1 MHGGRRLVTMLTALV
16 LTGAHAAPGR
26 AQPAA
31 GPPGA
36 APPPAAAS
44 TGVALAAAST
54 GGILLPRAT
63 LQPSAPVRPLSVDEA
78 VTLALEQNLDLR
90 VERINPLIQDAAVA
104 EARSVYAP
112 TLSTTVTGDNRDS
125 PAANIFAGG
134 EIVVTDR
141 ELRDTVDVEQQV
153 PWKGGRYTARWDG
166 TRSDTTNIFS
176 SFNPILRSSFNLNY
190 TQPLLRNFGID
201 NFRQQIAITRA
212 NRDLSDI
219 DLRRTVVSTERT
231 VRNAYWQLVYARSFL
246 EVQRQSL
253 ELAEESL
260 RNNRTRVEV
269 GTMAPIDIVEA
280 EAEVAR
286 NSEAVIRAEAD
297 LERDEDR
304 LRTLIFDPDTPDF
317 WSLRLEPTDGP
328 VLLARELDID
338 ASIRNALQNRTDLDT
353 LDKNLEVTDTNI
365 RYYRNQRLPDVN
377 LQVDYGATGLGGERL
392 VRTGGFPGMVVGQE
406 QKSFGSVLGDIFA
419 SEFPNWT
426 VGVTVSY
433 PFGTSSADANLERQR
448 LERSRSEANRR
459 SLELRIATEVRDAA
473 RNVRTNLQRV
483 EATRASRELAERRL
497 EAEQRKFEVG
507 LSTNFLVFQSQ
518 RDLAT
523 ARNSEQSAILDYLRS
538 LVDFDAVQEI
548 PLGGG
553 IVP

>member
-1 MHGGRRLVTMLTALV
+1 MRTGRRLATLLAALA
-16 LTGAHAAPGR
+16 LTGAPAAP
-26 AQPAA
+26 AQTTGGPAA
-31 GPPGA
+31 A
-36 APPPAAAS
+36 APPPAAAAPG
-44 TGVALAAAST
+44 GV
-54 GGILLPRAT
+54 LLPPAALR
-63 LQPSAPVRPLSVDEA
+63 PSRPVRPLSADEA

-112 TLSTTVTGDNRDS
+112 TLSTKVLGDGRDS
-125 PAANIFAGG
+125 PSANIFAGG
-134 EIVVTDR
+134 EVKVTDR
-141 ELRDTVDVEQQV
+141 LIQDTVDLVQQV
-153 PWKGGRYTARWDG
+153 PWKGGQYSAHWNG
-166 TRSDTTNIFS
+166 QRSSTTNIFS
-176 SFNPILRSSFNLNY
+176 SFNPILRSTLTLNY

-201 NFRQQIAITRA
+201 SFRQQIAITRA

-231 VRNAYWQLVYARSFL
+231 VRNAYWQLVHARSFL

-253 ELAEESL
+253 ELSEESL
-260 RNNRTRVEV
+260 RNSRTRVEV
-269 GTMAPIDIVEA
+269 GTMAPIDVVEA

-297 LERDEDR
+297 VERDEDR

-317 WSLRLEPTDGP
+317 WALRLEPTDSP
-328 VLLARELDID
+328 VLLARELDVD
-338 ASIRNALQNRTDLDT
+338 AAVRAALLNRTDLDA
-353 LDKNLEVTDTNI
+353 LDKNLEVTDTDI
-365 RYYRNQRLPDVN
+365 RYHRNQRLPDVS
-377 LQVDYGATGLGGERL
+377 LQVDYGLTGLGGERL
-392 VRTGGFPGMVVGQE
+392 VRAGGFPGMVVGRE

-419 SEFPNWT
+419 NEFPNWA
-426 VGVTVSY
+426 VGLTVSY
-433 PFGTSSADANLERQR
+433 PLGTSAADAALERAR
-448 LERSRSEANRR
+448 LERARSEASRR
-459 SLELRIATEVRDAA
+459 SLELRIAAEVRDAG

-483 EATRASRELAERRL
+483 EATRVSRELAERRL

-507 LSTNFLVFQSQ
+507 LSTTFLVFQSQ

-523 ARNSEQSAILDYLRS
+523 ARNSELSALLDYLRS

-553 IVP
+553 TP